1 MLTSSPPAV
10 PPACPMCAHSR
21 FPLSV
26 TSEIAYILLSEV
38 VGYKSHLLDTGSL
51 FDSHPVRGVS

>member
-1 MLTSSPPAV
+1 
-10 PPACPMCAHSR
+10 MCAHSR